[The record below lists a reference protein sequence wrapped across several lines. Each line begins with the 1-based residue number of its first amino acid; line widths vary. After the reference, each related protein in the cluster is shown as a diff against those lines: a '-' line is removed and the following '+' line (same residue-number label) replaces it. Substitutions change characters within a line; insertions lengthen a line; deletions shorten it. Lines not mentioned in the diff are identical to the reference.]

1 MATAGKH
8 YFSSTRIAVLA
19 LFSALAGVL
28 YIFNF
33 ALPFAFPSFLEF
45 KFSDVPV
52 LIGTFALGPL
62 SGCIIVVMMVLI
74 KLVCVSTTT
83 MFVGDVADIIITI
96 AFCLPAGLIYK
107 KNRTFKGALAGMIVG
122 SLVSIAVAIVANRV
136 LLVPFYVEWMFGG
149 SWDPILGM
157 MTPLFPSCTVEN
169 FYTFY
174 LWVSVL
180 PFNALRCLV
189 ASLITIFVYKHIS
202 RAINRVNARLIPKGQ
217 MSARANGLKTA
228 MIVVGIAI
236 VVLLFVF
243 FAVLRYMLEA
253 FLGA

>member
-1 MATAGKH
+1 MAATSKS

-33 ALPFAFPSFLEF
+33 AIPGVFPSFLAF
-45 KFSDVPV
+45 KFSDIPV

-74 KLVCVSTTT
+74 KLVCVSTST
-83 MFVGDVADIIITI
+83 MFVGDLADILITV
-96 AFCLPAGLIYK
+96 AFCLPAGLIYHRR
-107 KNRTFKGALAGMIVG
+107 RTFKGALAGLIVG
-122 SLVSIAVAIVANRV
+122 SLVSIAVAIVSNRF
-136 LLVPFYVEWMFGG
+136 LLVPFYVDWMFGG

-157 MTPLFPSCTVEN
+157 MTPLFPSCTREY

-189 ASLITIFVYKHIS
+189 ASLVTIFVYKHIS
-202 RAINRVNARLIPKGQ
+202 RAINRLNARLAPKGQ
-217 MSARANGLKTA
+217 PDPAAERHRRA
-228 MIVVGIAI
+228 MIAVG
-236 VVLLFVF
+236 VLLAVCVLAF
-243 FAVLRYMLEA
+243 FALLRYLLSA
-253 FLGA
+253 YPG